1 MFDYLRV
8 GWPAF
13 EWEGIFEYTTKALNL
28 LRYLRSAV
36 DLVVLSSW
44 PDSILAAFRIAF
56 VSLLLVW
63 VLQRFQEMDSRKGT
77 ELDMIKLCF
86 QPGK

>member
-1 MFDYLRV
+1 MNERV
-8 GWPAF
+8 SLN
-13 EWEGIFEYTTKALNL
+13 IFEYTTKALNL
-28 LRYLRSAV
+28 LRNLRSAV

-63 VLQRFQEMDSRKGT
+63 VLQRFQEMDSQKVT